1 MSFLSCEEM
10 LAAARSQNI
19 SLSEAI
25 LRSDLAE
32 SRLTEAHSREMM
44 HHLWQVMQAT
54 SRDYDPAQ
62 RSRSGLSGGDAAKV
76 EQAHQ
81 EGKSLG
87 GDYLAAVTAEALKT
101 AECNACM
108 KRIVAAPTAGSCGVL
123 PAVLLPLARSGEAD
137 EESICD
143 ALYVAAGF
151 GQVIA
156 ARATL
161 AGAEGG
167 CQAEVGVASAM
178 AASAAVELMGG
189 TADQCL
195 HAATS
200 VLMNFL
206 GLVCDPIGGL
216 VECPCQGRN
225 AAGVA
230 VALTAA
236 ELSLG
241 GIKQLIPFDEM
252 LQTMYQVGRQI
263 PPGLRETALGGCAAT
278 PAGKKL
284 GCKICP
290 R

>member
-1 MSFLSCEEM
+1 M
-10 LAAARSQNI
+10 
-19 SLSEAI
+19 
-25 LRSDLAE
+25 
-32 SRLTEAHSREMM
+32 
-44 HHLWQVMQAT
+44 
-54 SRDYDPAQ
+54 
-62 RSRSGLSGGDAAKV
+62 
-76 EQAHQ
+76 
-81 EGKSLG
+81 
-87 GDYLAAVTAEALKT
+87 
-101 AECNACM
+101 
-108 KRIVAAPTAGSCGVL
+108 
-123 PAVLLPLARSGEAD
+123 
-137 EESICD
+137 
-143 ALYVAAGF
+143 
-151 GQVIA
+151 
-156 ARATL
+156 
-161 AGAEGG
+161 
-167 CQAEVGVASAM
+167 AS
-178 AASAAVELMGG
+178 SAAVELMGG
-189 TADQCL
+189 TPDQCL

-236 ELSLG
+236 ELSLS

-290 R
+290 K